1 MKQMI
6 LKIYDQDGNYEVD
19 TINLDNYDLEESQ
32 EEIMQLIIDIIES
45 YKESLTE

>member
-1 MKQMI
+1 MI

-19 TINLDNYDLEESQ
+19 TINLDNYDLEQSQ

-45 YKESLTE
+45 YQDNLED

>member
-1 MKQMI
+1 MEHMI

-19 TINLDNYDLEESQ
+19 TINLDNYDLEQSQ

-45 YKESLTE
+45 YQDNLED

>member
-1 MKQMI
+1 MI